1 MFKKNPTPKTYTIIM
16 ISIIAVPLA
25 LNVFTSQLN
34 VKQVKRNNKSV
45 MSRIENN
52 IKLMDSL
59 KSKATQQATV
69 QDLLDVLE
77 AHSTL
82 VNIQLSRIER
92 NIENTRNIMPPYDI
106 YTMLLMLV
114 IGGITLNNYTNI
126 NKLHENYKS
135 TST

>member
-1 MFKKNPTPKTYTIIM
+1 M